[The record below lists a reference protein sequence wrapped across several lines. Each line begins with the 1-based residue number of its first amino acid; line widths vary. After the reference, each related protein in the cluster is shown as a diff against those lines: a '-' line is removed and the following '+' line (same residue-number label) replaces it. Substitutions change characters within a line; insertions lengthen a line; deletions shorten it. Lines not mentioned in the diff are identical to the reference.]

1 MLVRGNSSR
10 LAIAT
15 TTTKKPVGRFLPA
28 GNCNHDDKET
38 SGAQPTAGLG
48 HKHRATCGFRLS
60 LFLIRCSPHLYA
72 GPYPLR
78 HGMPHIR
85 EGCPCSTFVKESQ
98 LHFIFF
104 SNDFPSA
111 FAYDDAVDE
120 EPASVYTLH
129 QGWIIQ
135 GRIERQGSPT
145 HLCQEAGL

>member
-1 MLVRGNSSR
+1 VEIPPGWQLQPRRQRNQWGDFSR
-10 LAIAT
+10 MAIAT
-15 TTTKKPVGRFLPA
+15 TTTKKPV
-28 GNCNHDDKET
+28 
-38 SGAQPTAGLG
+38 TAGLG
-48 HKHRATCGFRLS
+48 HKHHATCGFRLS

-111 FAYDDAVDE
+111 VAYDDAVDE